1 MSFVSFDFVLF
12 LGIYL
17 ILINIFKNNWK
28 IITILFSLFFYSYWN
43 ILLCS
48 LLIFTTLHTFFI
60 GNLISKNKNTA
71 KKYLILG
78 LILSLSVLFIFKYFD
93 FFVSDLV
100 NINLDGTIFAKIIL
114 PIGISFYT
122 FQSISYIIDI
132 YKKKIEPTT
141 LENLFV
147 FICFFPQLVAG
158 PIVRASNFIPQ
169 IKRGLDINLN
179 NFKKGLMLIIWGYF
193 LKLCISNNLDVYVS
207 TVYNYIDE
215 SNTPTLILTSIF
227 YSFLIYAD
235 FCGYSSI
242 AIGILK
248 ILGFNI
254 PANFLTPYFSRS
266 ITELWRRWHISLS
279 HFLKDYL
286 FFPLG
291 GSRNGIIK
299 TCRNLII
306 VMTIAGL
313 WHGASINF
321 VIWGFLHGFF
331 LAIERLIKEIK
342 INFNFYVLRNIY
354 TFFLWTILLIIFS
367 LSDERDLIS
376 YISVFKIN
384 EIFYFNQIIEKF
396 YVIQN
401 LFLIFILVFL
411 DYFLTK
417 RNLIK
422 IKNSN
427 FSFGFSIMIMFGLL
441 LTFGIFDEKKFIYFQ
456 F

>member
-1 MSFVSFDFVLF
+1 MSFASLDFLIF
-12 LGIYL
+12 LAAYFFF
-17 ILINIFKNNWK
+17 INIFKNKWK
-28 IITILFSLFFYSYWN
+28 IITILFSIFFYSYWN
-43 ILLCS
+43 VLLCL
-48 LLIFTTLHTFFI
+48 LLIFTTLHTFII
-60 GNLISKNKNTA
+60 GKLISKNKKTA
-71 KKYLILG
+71 KKFLILG
-78 LILSLSVLFIFKYFD
+78 LMLSLSVLFIFKYFD
-93 FFVSDLV
+93 FFVNDLV

-122 FQSISYIIDI
+122 FQSMSYIIDI

-179 NFKKGLMLIIWGYF
+179 NFKKGLILIMWGYF
-193 LKLCISNNLDVYVS
+193 LKLCISNNLDAYVS
-207 TVYNYIDE
+207 TVYNHIDE
-215 SNTPTLILTSIF
+215 SNTPTLVLTSIF
-227 YSFLIYAD
+227 YSFLLYAD

-248 ILGFNI
+248 VLGFNI

-266 ITELWRRWHISLS
+266 LTELWRRWHISLS
-279 HFLKDYL
+279 HFLRDYL

-291 GSRNGIIK
+291 GTKYGIIK

-306 VMTIAGL
+306 VMTISGL

-331 LAIERLIKEIK
+331 LAIERIIKEIK
-342 INFNFYVLRNIY
+342 INLNLYVLRNIY
-354 TFFLWTILLIIFS
+354 TFFLWTFLLIIFS
-367 LSDERDLIS
+367 LPDEKDLIS
-376 YISVFKIN
+376 YNSIFKIS
-384 EIFYFNQIIEKF
+384 EIFYLNQIIEKF

-422 IKNSN
+422 IKNDN

>member
-1 MSFVSFDFVLF
+1 MSFASFDFIIF
-12 LGIYL
+12 LVTYF
-17 ILINIFKNNWK
+17 ILISLFKNKWK
-28 IITILFSLFFYSYWN
+28 SVTILFSIFFYSYWN
-43 ILLCS
+43 ILLCL
-48 LLIFTTLHTFFI
+48 LLIFTTLHTFII
-60 GNLISKNKNTA
+60 GNLISKNKKFA
-71 KKYLILG
+71 KNYLILG

-122 FQSISYIIDI
+122 FQSMSYIIDI
-132 YKKKIEPTT
+132 YKKKTEPTT

-179 NFKKGLMLIIWGYF
+179 NIKKGLLLIMWGYF
-193 LKLCISNNLDVYVS
+193 LKLCISNNLDAYVN

-215 SNTPTLILTSIF
+215 SNTPTLLLASIF

-254 PANFLTPYFSRS
+254 PANFLTPYFSRNL
-266 ITELWRRWHISLS
+266 TEFWRRWHISLS
-279 HFLKDYL
+279 SFLKDYL
-286 FFPLG
+286 YIPLG
-291 GSRNGIIK
+291 GSRKKLFITI
-299 TCRNLII
+299 RNILI
-306 VMTIAGL
+306 VMTLGGL
-313 WHGASINF
+313 WHGASLNF
-321 VIWGFLHGFF
+321 VMWGFFHGLILSIEKICKNIKLKFF
-331 LAIERLIKEIK
+331 I
-342 INFNFYVLRNIY
+342 LRNLY
-354 TFFLWTILLIIFS
+354 TFILVSVLWIPFS
-367 LSDERDLIS
+367 LKDFSDLKS
-376 YISVFKIN
+376 YINVFQIN
-384 EIFYFNQIIEKF
+384 EIVNFSQIIEKF
-396 YVIQN
+396 YVVQN
-401 LFLIFILVFL
+401 FFLIFILIFL

-422 IKNSN
+422 IKNNN
-427 FSFGFSIMIMFGLL
+427 FSFGFSIMIMFALL